1 MSQRIIESFP
11 QTRDLPVEVVRL
23 GLVSRIFSGGTP
35 DKSREAFWDGDL
47 PWLGSGSVNQRYIV
61 EPTAHITAEAVAKSS
76 TRLFPKDSLT
86 MALAGQGK
94 TKAMI
99 ARLGINAYGNQSMAC
114 IDAYKGEVQFLFWW
128 LQSIYKEIR
137 ALSSEDTRDG
147 LNQSIVGQ
155 LPVPLFD
162 LPTQKRIAAFLDRET
177 ARIDELIAKKERLFQ
192 LLTEHL
198 RASFDG
204 LFLEGIATHAAFT
217 SLPFHW
223 MPRLPA
229 SWTLTKLKYL
239 GEKGQKT
246 TQMGPFGGMLTQLLQ
261 TDTGFKLYGQE
272 NTISRDFSKGSR
284 WVSEATFRELSRYE
298 LKPGDIMLT
307 RKGTLGK
314 CASFPSGAV
323 RGIADSDTIRIR
335 LNHSL
340 FSHWML
346 ENTLQ
351 YASYVS
357 EQIALEKRGAI
368 LAGLN
373 TSIIDNLLIAVPPMN
388 EQQKIAAF
396 GTKMLEKNSSLRE
409 SLISSID
416 RLKEYRAALITAAV
430 TGQINVDTYGKTG
443 TTSATLDK
451 IEEEM
456 QA

>member
-1 MSQRIIESFP
+1 
-11 QTRDLPVEVVRL
+11 
-23 GLVSRIFSGGTP
+23 
-35 DKSREAFWDGDL
+35 
-47 PWLGSGSVNQRYIV
+47 
-61 EPTAHITAEAVAKSS
+61 
-76 TRLFPKDSLT
+76 
-86 MALAGQGK
+86 
-94 TKAMI
+94 
-99 ARLGINAYGNQSMAC
+99 
-114 IDAYKGEVQFLFWW
+114 
-128 LQSIYKEIR
+128 
-137 ALSSEDTRDG
+137 
-147 LNQSIVGQ
+147 
-155 LPVPLFD
+155 
-162 LPTQKRIAAFLDRET
+162 
-177 ARIDELIAKKERLFQ
+177 
-192 LLTEHL
+192 
-198 RASFDG
+198 
-204 LFLEGIATHAAFT
+204 
-217 SLPFHW
+217 
-223 MPRLPA
+223 
-229 SWTLTKLKYL
+229 
-239 GEKGQKT
+239 
-246 TQMGPFGGMLTQLLQ
+246 MLTQLLQ

-396 GTKMLEKNSSLRE
+396 GTKMLEKNSSLKE